1 MGGRE
6 GGDVCDSLDA
16 GCRVVPGEVCCEFSR
31 RKYGESGKG
40 PGIVPLDSGMMEGAA
55 SGRRAGHGGALFG
68 GGPGGRGGR

>member
-6 GGDVCDSLDA
+6 GGDVCDSPDA
-16 GCRVVPGEVCCEFSR
+16 GCRVVPGEVCCE
-31 RKYGESGKG
+31 GGKG